1 MQIGISSIKGKWPCG
16 LDIVPYKERIAVGN
30 QSWLFCPYLDDLSLT
45 AAWNVVY
52 LPMNWGLL
60 ITSFTSLGFGGSSVR
75 QSLPPHLCEVDE
87 TVTGMANSLLLPLS
101 VLGGVEGFST
111 ALDWAASWQ
120 VYATHKP
127 GERMRR

>member
-1 MQIGISSIKGKWPCG
+1 M
-16 LDIVPYKERIAVGN
+16 
-30 QSWLFCPYLDDLSLT
+30 
-45 AAWNVVY
+45 
-52 LPMNWGLL
+52 
-60 ITSFTSLGFGGSSVR
+60 R

-87 TVTGMANSLLLPLS
+87 TVTGMANSLFLPLS

-127 GERMRR
+127 GERMIR